1 MGKIVYSIGLIGIVL
16 LSCSQDVTG
25 ENSISSG
32 NTIPFLFR
40 MNAMFTDAEQNVSFP
55 IWFNDSIV
63 SKNKISKITRR
74 FYLIENGENEDDG
87 SQESFMRREKKEYF
101 FGKSGQLE
109 RLNVIYYFDDQKIG
123 DVSFIYQGNK
133 DQYGFAPVTRI
144 SDQSS
149 IELEEGDELNFYHAI
164 HKKVKV
170 TDKFLAFQQVQT
182 GDYLFYMLNRKF
194 WGPLSVDSILRPTPK
209 DVIVLGSPYFPSK
222 IYRVQNKV
230 NEMDVQ
236 SFVYWTNTKTK
247 QKIKSKNIQ
256 TFIRQEY
263 PFENK
268 RTILTDKEGKCG
280 EYIDSTFSEGKFL
293 TRTLSEIHSNSKNLP
308 VKIIHK
314 KQVKSASKN
323 RLSIEIL
330 TYEFQN

>member
-16 LSCSQDVTG
+16 LSCNRDVTG
-25 ENSISSG
+25 ENGISSG
-32 NTIPFLFR
+32 NSVPFLFR

-63 SKNKISKITRR
+63 SKYKISKITRR
-74 FYLIENGENEDDG
+74 FYIIEKGENEEDG
-87 SQESFMRREKKEYF
+87 SQEAWMPREKKEYF

-109 RLNVIYYFDDQKIG
+109 RLNVLYYFDDQKIG
-123 DVSFIYQGNK
+123 NVSFVYQGNK
-133 DQYGFAPVTRI
+133 DKYGFAPVTRI
-144 SDQSS
+144 SDQLVDQ
-149 IELEEGDELNFYHAI
+149 EDDDELSFYHAI
-164 HKKVKV
+164 HKKIKV
-170 TDKFLAFQQVQT
+170 TDKFLAFQQIQT
-182 GDYLFYMLNRKF
+182 GDYLFYMLNSKF
-194 WGPLSVDSILRPTPK
+194 WGPLSVDSILSPTPK

-236 SFVYWTNTKTK
+236 SFVYWKNSKTK
-247 QKIKSKNIQ
+247 QKTRNKNIQ
-256 TFIRQEY
+256 TLIRQEY
-263 PFENK
+263 PFEFK
-268 RTILTDKEGKCG
+268 RTILTDKQGKCG

-293 TRTLSEIHSNSKNLP
+293 TRTLSEIHSNTKNLP

-314 KQVKSASKN
+314 KQVKSVSSN

-330 TYEFQN
+330 TYEFQH